1 MWSLNHEETFISNYF
16 SKEKFIPF
24 LLLNFIKIL
33 IIYFRVRVSNS
44 PLFFKSFQ
52 IRDDILII
60 GETSTHLN
68 SYPIVLFEHR
78 TFINWLKFYPSLR
91 KFLSRCILVSLG
103 FYSLIFQ
110 ARDIGHT
117 AVLRTKRKMI
127 DESRVDESSIF
138 NSTSDF
144 VKSLT
149 EWCLLWIWRGKRKD
163 RIRGRWLRKYV
174 CQYIAKERIE

>member
-1 MWSLNHEETFISNYF
+1 MWFLNHEETFISNYF

-68 SYPIVLFEHR
+68 SYPIVLFERR
-78 TFINWLKFYPSLR
+78 TFINWLKFYPSLLR
-91 KFLSRCILVSLG
+91 YENSCPVAYSFLLASIHLFFKPEISVTRLFCERNGKWSMKVEWMRAA
-103 FYSLIFQ
+103 SLI
-110 ARDIGHT
+110 
-117 AVLRTKRKMI
+117 LRLISWK
-127 DESRVDESSIF
+127 V
-138 NSTSDF
+138 
-144 VKSLT
+144 
-149 EWCLLWIWRGKRKD
+149 
-163 RIRGRWLRKYV
+163 
-174 CQYIAKERIE
+174 

>member
-1 MWSLNHEETFISNYF
+1 MWFLNHEETFISNYF

-68 SYPIVLFEHR
+68 SYPIVLFERR
-78 TFINWLKFYPSLR
+78 TFINWLKFYPSLLHVT
-91 KFLSRCILVSLG
+91 KILVPL
-103 FYSLIFQ
+103 
-110 ARDIGHT
+110 HT
-117 AVLRTKRKMI
+117 RFSWLLFTYF
-127 DESRVDESSIF
+127 SSQRYRSHGCF
-138 NSTSDF
+138 ANE
-144 VKSLT
+144 T
-149 EWCLLWIWRGKRKD
+149 END
-163 RIRGRWLRKYV
+163 RWK
-174 CQYIAKERIE
+174 